1 MLEQRTQRSPL
12 YKWKN
17 KAEKSEKNQ
26 HEFILYIQKMWQNF
40 EVFH

>member
-1 MLEQRTQRSPL
+1 ME
-12 YKWKN
+12 N
-17 KAEKSEKNQ
+17 KAAQSEKNQ